1 MATKNEERD
10 VALRILS
17 AAQAPRYQEQ
27 RDLAATQLGK
37 YVYLSPM
44 RPFWIGFD
52 REAEAD
58 AGFVGYL
65 GEMRLVETRQAASTS
80 FLNRFEL
87 VPASPEAMK
96 AVANELTSTR
106 VNVALS
112 HGAERRMAVA
122 WRTGDGASVSEFDI
136 SEPGEPRLLNSWSSD
151 DLGSALVSITQR
163 GFSREV
169 PDRYV
174 GRYLGSAI
182 EAQRLLAEVAIIRR
196 GEHPGYAGLSDRIE
210 NADSFLRQYAQDEPE
225 LAADIAADWR
235 SSPDEHS
242 GRSGLSPERVAQLGG
257 QLLSLSN
264 RSPEIVESGATQE
277 SFSEL
282 KSRWLALGS
291 DAERVLREGLAQRFA
306 NVGVAEHPA
315 LITVMKTDLARD
327 NAGSEEARKA
337 AIEELQKLGEREAEG
352 EKKMA
357 AKKQKWVD
365 LAEHGIFLGDQ
376 RMADGKHRL
385 VVLDMQDRGD
395 PARLR
400 EIGFLPV
407 AGSPRYDKGIYYLH
421 GDDQRLRP
429 KALAAAFGIENCPLI
444 EVSPTDIDRV
454 FREKITEKFGANLN
468 ALALRSRPLGQ
479 NRAGQYVFE
488 SPAGRFIRL
497 SVVNAV
503 AEGSQQAA
511 KLGRPAF
518 LRASNDEE
526 LRACAEGFLWTIRQG
541 GKTAWPDLVRFAK
554 TVYGKHAPDN
564 EPTDEQLHRLQEA
577 VEAASYRRFTALAS
591 KPDEAAFRLGMDFYY
606 GLPTARMRTAESVF
620 LQQYSTPLPMSVVA
634 QRLLV
639 GNDDLT
645 GKTAFEPTAGNGGL
659 VNLLPE
665 SVQVYGVEL
674 DANRFAALRE
684 TGRIKAHLGDATE
697 VNFRRVFGVEQG
709 FDYTIA
715 NPPFGQMDA
724 PKTFDKIPS
733 VRKLDH
739 YIPLRALEARKDAG
753 RSVVIFGADSAQ
765 SDGTI
770 KGGAKAFLNYLHDH
784 YEVHGVTEVDGRL
797 YARHGAG
804 FNVRLLV
811 IGDKRPEPIQAEVPE
826 KLPIIT
832 SYDDLWRWAG
842 HVIECYDA
850 PKPEPVK
857 VVEEKVIGE
866 PTVSASELGVVE
878 PVFGAGGDSVVPVA
892 VEPGD
897 VLQPTALT
905 ENGTMPETG
914 EVREP
919 GRLPSMAVVR
929 DSDGNL
935 FIVTHGRF
943 DGLGGQP
950 FTPGERPEMSHEVQ
964 VRFDLSNER
973 RNTDFRAGP
982 VFYTGLVYEGDWENA
997 AKYQTPGIQQ
1007 EAVAADREVSAE
1019 TEDVL
1024 ANVPV
1029 GVRDRIGYALT
1040 GLRDIY
1046 ARLENVERARGKGHI
1061 LALEVRDMQPGV
1073 ERYRAVLAEFR
1084 EFAPQNGVDAEKV
1097 IVALGGEPDLS
1108 TFGEPAPEEKEASPV
1123 AASETGTETEYPG
1136 YTRLPNGNVAAN
1148 RAVLYTNLSVG
1159 RLEALLAR
1167 EGTARD
1173 IEALKDYKWML
1184 LFDTQAAVEK
1194 GFMDEVADT
1203 GAVGVLPKN
1212 KFWMTNIDAKISA
1225 LGGNPQDL
1233 TNNPVVLEAQKESVA
1248 SEEEKPSVS
1257 DADVATKVAVD
1268 VATPEPVEPQPWQ
1281 LTLEAW
1287 NSEVSA
1293 NKAGSGIGVP
1303 TRNSGSEA
1311 ATRFKRLEFLKYGVT
1326 DWAREKLV
1334 SAQRGEIKLTQEEL
1348 AEITDRLDTPVS
1360 HRDVI
1365 DKALS
1370 EGKPVPQ
1377 AVLADYPD
1385 LSAPIERHVN
1395 EFQAPYQA
1403 ASRVGEPSA
1412 MVPIN
1417 MAGATYAAL
1426 NDLESR
1432 FGGIDRYVAGKLRY
1446 EEEELSRYFSAE
1458 QVDAIGLAIKAVEE
1472 GRGIIN
1478 ADQTGMGKGRFV
1490 AAMLR
1495 YAKLNEKVPVFLT
1508 IKPELFTDIFR
1519 DISDIGSQHLFKKLF
1534 IFNDGENVKR
1544 FGTENEVLYRATTPQ
1559 ERKAA
1564 LTTGMVEPDTDMVLA
1579 TYSQFMRA
1587 YHKNP
1592 KAGLLTEI
1600 AANNGMLILDEAHVA
1615 SGASNLSST
1624 VGQAVANSDAVLYS
1638 SATPLKGVSNFAIYN
1653 KIFPSSVDLKTLP
1666 DTLKAGGEALQEA
1679 ISTNMARDGVL
1690 IRREHDFSKLTFHT
1704 RNPDPAQRE
1713 RNVALANALADI
1725 IGDMAYL
1732 AGDVSKSVS
1741 DLNKGY
1747 KKDWE
1752 EIPERDRMGARMQ
1765 ASSMNFG
1772 SRLYSLN
1779 RQFLLGIK
1787 IEDAVETALNDLAN
1801 GRKPVIAVENTGESL
1816 LRQVI
1821 SRRAGID
1828 HLEAELT
1835 ELDERAGALSEQ
1847 DQARRDVL
1855 ISSINDAMRNVVL
1868 DEPPQYRELLESML
1882 DRIGVIKIQGR
1893 YGDVQRIKPESEEY
1907 EEREESIRER
1917 IRAFPDLPLT
1927 PIDVI
1932 KKELERRGH
1941 PVAEVSGRT
1950 ASITP
1955 NAANPEMWDV
1965 NFHGKSDAVANVAGF
1980 QNGKYDAIVIT
1991 RSGSTG
1997 ISLHATDRFDDS
2009 DIRQRDFI
2017 VLQKA
2022 ANIAEFL
2029 QWMGRVNRKDQ
2040 VVPPVVTGLESGLPA
2055 ELRLTMM
2062 HNAKLRKL
2070 SANTTSNREN
2080 ANLEGEEF
2088 DLLNDVGD
2096 RVALEWLAENP
2107 DIAER
2112 LDIDLP
2118 NEDDL
2123 EDMARFS
2130 QECPYINKLMGRLM
2144 MVSVDKQ
2151 EEILKALT
2159 ERFADKLEE
2168 LEQRGENPFKVDVFD
2183 WKAKFVKEEELQ
2195 SGVIRSEGSTFDEPV
2210 KLVTVRYEQQ
2220 IFPIRS
2226 DKLLGMVKTGLE
2238 LFRADPS
2245 VDERGSLR
2253 GFRDQLLSQKDGWV
2267 RRQLPTKLRESDAPL
2282 AVLLE
2287 GKDVAGAKGA
2297 KERSDWLLANLESFR
2312 PGVRLTHEDPFKG
2325 ERKGV
2330 ITSVELPKDKED
2342 FFLLSKYRAKVA
2354 FPGEDKVREIT
2365 LATVRTQGKDLSS
2378 GAWVSVDPEKAVAM
2392 PHIKRHVDQVLAE
2405 FDDAPDGKLI
2415 RTQYV
2420 LQGNIY
2426 RACELAN
2433 KQKLGWPILF
2443 TDEEGNRQRAVL
2455 LKDRI
2460 TPDMVKALPIGLDA
2474 RDVCDYIDEYLDPKH
2489 PEFRQRSMYGSFHV
2503 YDAGVKDMKRGDGI
2517 MFEVLNGG
2525 DSFRLSIPG
2534 TKSRAGALMT
2544 DGSIFDIGQ
2553 KTPEGSLRLKLSGNK
2568 TYMHVDVDR
2577 DDLLVLMDRMQRN
2590 HHVGKFYV
2598 PEPDH
2603 EVIKTLKERFRLE
2616 HGRNLEITTDDSPS
2630 P

>member
-1 MATKNEERD
+1 
-10 VALRILS
+10 
-17 AAQAPRYQEQ
+17 
-27 RDLAATQLGK
+27 
-37 YVYLSPM
+37 
-44 RPFWIGFD
+44 
-52 REAEAD
+52 
-58 AGFVGYL
+58 
-65 GEMRLVETRQAASTS
+65 
-80 FLNRFEL
+80 
-87 VPASPEAMK
+87 
-96 AVANELTSTR
+96 
-106 VNVALS
+106 
-112 HGAERRMAVA
+112 MAVA
-122 WRTGDGASVSEFDI
+122 WRTGGTVTVAEFDVSELGSLAPLGSRSADSIDLASV
-136 SEPGEPRLLNSWSSD
+136 
-151 DLGSALVSITQR
+151 
-163 GFSREV
+163 
-169 PDRYV
+169 
-174 GRYLGSAI
+174 
-182 EAQRLLAEVAIIRR
+182 
-196 GEHPGYAGLSDRIE
+196 
-210 NADSFLRQYAQDEPE
+210 
-225 LAADIAADWR
+225 
-235 SSPDEHS
+235 
-242 GRSGLSPERVAQLGG
+242 RSGLSPERVGQLGSQLVSFLENLKLQEG
-257 QLLSLSN
+257 QSMS
-264 RSPEIVESGATQE
+264 
-277 SFSEL
+277 
-282 KSRWLALGS
+282 
-291 DAERVLREGLAQRFA
+291 
-306 NVGVAEHPA
+306 
-315 LITVMKTDLARD
+315 
-327 NAGSEEARKA
+327 
-337 AIEELQKLGEREAEG
+337 
-352 EKKMA
+352 
-357 AKKQKWVD
+357 KKQKWID
-365 LAEHGIFLGDQ
+365 LAEHGIYLGDQ

-407 AGSPRYDKGIYYLH
+407 VGSPRYDKGIYYLH

-429 KALAAAFGIENCPLI
+429 KALAAAFGIESCPLV
-444 EVSPTDIDRV
+444 EVEPAEIDRV

-468 ALALRSRPLGQ
+468 ALTMRSRPLGQ
-479 NRAGQYVFE
+479 NRAGQYVYE

-497 SVVNAV
+497 SSDNAV

-518 LRASNDEE
+518 LRASDDEE
-526 LRACAEGFLWTIRQG
+526 LRTCAEGFLWTIRQG

-554 TVYGKHAPDN
+554 TVYGKHARDG
-564 EPTDEQLHRLQEA
+564 ELSDDQLHHLQEA

-591 KPDEAAFRLGMDFYY
+591 KPDEAAFRLATDFYY

-620 LQQYSTPLPMSVVA
+620 LQQYSTPLPMSVIA

-645 GKTAFEPTAGNGGL
+645 GKSALEPTAGNGGL

-665 SVQVYGVEL
+665 AVRIFGVEL

-684 TGRIKAHLGDATE
+684 TGRIQPHLGDATE
-697 VNFRRVFGVEQG
+697 VGFRRMFGMEQG

-724 PKTFDKIPS
+724 PKAFDKIPN

-739 YIPLRALEARKDAG
+739 YIPLRALESRKDAG

-770 KGGAKAFLNYLHDH
+770 KGGAKAFLNYIHDH
-784 YEVHGVTEVDGRL
+784 YEVHGLTEVDGRL

-811 IGDKRPEPIQAEVPE
+811 IGDKRPEPVQAEVPE

-832 SYDDLWRWAG
+832 SYDDLWQWAG
-842 HVIECYDA
+842 HVIERYDA

-857 VVEEKVIGE
+857 KQIAE
-866 PTVSASELGVVE
+866 PSVSASALGGVE
-878 PVFGAGGDSVVPVA
+878 PVFGAAAGRIAEQDEGSAADA
-892 VEPGD
+892 IAEDD
-897 VLQPTALT
+897 VLF
-905 ENGTMPETG
+905 G
-914 EVREP
+914 
-919 GRLPSMAVVR
+919 LP
-929 DSDGNL
+929 
-935 FIVTHGRF
+935 H
-943 DGLGGQP
+943 P
-950 FTPGERPEMSHEVQ
+950 
-964 VRFDLSNER
+964 
-973 RNTDFRAGP
+973 
-982 VFYTGLVYEGDWENA
+982 
-997 AKYQTPGIQQ
+997 
-1007 EAVAADREVSAE
+1007 
-1019 TEDVL
+1019 
-1024 ANVPV
+1024 
-1029 GVRDRIGYALT
+1029 VRDRLGFALT
-1040 GLRDIY
+1040 GLRGIY

-1061 LALEVRDMQPGV
+1061 LALEVRDVQEEIVQRQAM
-1073 ERYRAVLAEFR
+1073 LAEFR
-1084 EFAPQNGVDAEKV
+1084 ELAPKNGVDAERV
-1097 IVALGGEPDLS
+1097 IAALGGEPDLS
-1108 TFGEPAPEEKEASPV
+1108 VFGEPAPAGGEASGQDAGLPEQDGSAKADGEQGEPRV
-1123 AASETGTETEYPG
+1123 PGTT
-1136 YTRLPNGNVAAN
+1136 
-1148 RAVLYTNLSVG
+1148 
-1159 RLEALLAR
+1159 
-1167 EGTARD
+1167 
-1173 IEALKDYKWML
+1173 I
-1184 LFDTQAAVEK
+1184 QAGAVES
-1194 GFMDEVADT
+1194 GATQPVT
-1203 GAVGVLPKN
+1203 GAR
-1212 KFWMTNIDAKISA
+1212 
-1225 LGGNPQDL
+1225 Q
-1233 TNNPVVLEAQKESVA
+1233 
-1248 SEEEKPSVS
+1248 SE
-1257 DADVATKVAVD
+1257 
-1268 VATPEPVEPQPWQ
+1268 PWQ
-1281 LTLEAW
+1281 MTLQAW

-1293 NKAGSGIGVP
+1293 IRAGSGIGLP

-1311 ATRFKRLEFLKYGVT
+1311 AARFKRLEFLKYGVT
-1326 DWAREKLV
+1326 DWVSEKLAA
-1334 SAQRGEIKLTQEEL
+1334 AQRGEVKLMQEEL
-1348 AEITDRLDTPVS
+1348 AEITDRLETPVT

-1365 DKALS
+1365 DKALA

-1377 AVLADYPD
+1377 AVLSDYPD
-1385 LSAPIERHVN
+1385 LSAPAERHVN

-1403 ASRVGEPSA
+1403 ASRIGEPTA

-1432 FGGIDRYVAGKLRY
+1432 FGGIDKYVAGKLRY
-1446 EEEELSRYFSAE
+1446 DEEELSRYFSPE

-1495 YAKLNEKVPVFLT
+1495 YAKLNEKMPVFLT

-1534 IFNDGENVKR
+1534 IFNDGESVKR
-1544 FGTENEVLYRATTPQ
+1544 FGTENEILCRATTPQ

-1564 LTTGMVEPDTDMVLA
+1564 LTSGAVESDTDMVLA

-1592 KAGLLTEI
+1592 KAALLTEI

-1615 SGASNLSST
+1615 SGASNLSAT
-1624 VGQAVANSDAVLYS
+1624 VGQAVANSDAVLYA

-1653 KIFPSSVDLKTLP
+1653 KIFPDSVDLRTLP

-1704 RNPDPAQRE
+1704 RNPDVARRQ
-1713 RNVALANALADI
+1713 RNVELADSLSYI
-1725 IGDMAYL
+1725 IGEMSYL
-1732 AGDVSKSVS
+1732 AGDVSKAVS
-1741 DLNKGY
+1741 DMNKGY

-1752 EIPERDRMGARMQ
+1752 EIPEKDRQGARMQ

-1787 IEDAVETALNDLAN
+1787 IEDAVETALNDLSN

-1821 SRRAGID
+1821 SRRAGIE

-1835 ELDERAGALSEQ
+1835 ELDERAGALSEEEK
-1847 DQARRDVL
+1847 ARRDVL
-1855 ISSINDAMRNVVL
+1855 VSSINDAMRNVVL

-1882 DRIGVIKIQGR
+1882 DRIDVIKIQGR

-1907 EEREESIRER
+1907 QEAEDRVREK

-1927 PIDVI
+1927 PIDVV
-1932 KKELERRGH
+1932 KKELQQRGH

-1955 NAANPEMWDV
+1955 NAANLAMWDV
-1965 NFHGKSDAVANVAGF
+1965 NFHAKADAVANVAGF

-1997 ISLHATDRFDDS
+1997 ISLHATDRFEDS

-2040 VVPPVVTGLESGLPA
+2040 VVPPVITGLESGLPA

-2107 DIAER
+2107 DVAEL
-2112 LDIDLP
+2112 LDINLP
-2118 NEDDL
+2118 SEDDL
-2123 EDMARFS
+2123 EDAARFS
-2130 QECPYINKLMGRLM
+2130 QECLYINKLMGRLM
-2144 MVSVDKQ
+2144 MVSVEKQ
-2151 EEILKALT
+2151 EEILKTLT
-2159 ERFADKLEE
+2159 ERFADKIEE
-2168 LEQRGENPFKVDVFD
+2168 LEQRGENPFKVDVFE
-2183 WKAKFVKEEELQ
+2183 WKAIIVKEEELQ
-2195 SGVIRSEGSTFDEPV
+2195 SGVIRSAGSTFDEPV
-2210 KLVTVRYEQQ
+2210 KLVTVRYEQD

-2226 DKLLGMVKTGLE
+2226 EKLLGMVKAGLE
-2238 LFRADPS
+2238 LYRVEPA

-2253 GFRDQLLSQKDGWV
+2253 SFREQLEGMRDGWV
-2267 RRQLPTKLRESDAPL
+2267 RRQLPTKLRESEEPL
-2282 AVLLE
+2282 SVLLD

-2297 KERSDWLLANLESFR
+2297 KERADWLLTNLDAFR

-2342 FFLLSKYRAKVA
+2342 SFLLSKYRARVA
-2354 FPGEDKVREIT
+2354 FPGEDRVREIT
-2365 LATVRTQGKDLSS
+2365 LATVRTQGKDLFS
-2378 GAWVSVDPEKAVAM
+2378 GSWISLDPDKMATM
-2392 PHIKRHVDQVLAE
+2392 PHIKRQVEQVMAE
-2405 FDDAPDGKLI
+2405 FDAAPDGKVI

-2420 LQGNIY
+2420 LQGNIF
-2426 RACELAN
+2426 RACELAS
-2433 KQKLGWPILF
+2433 KQKLGSPILF

-2474 RDVCDYIDEYLDPKH
+2474 RDICDYIDEHLDPKH
-2489 PEFRQRSMYGSFHV
+2489 PEFLQRSMYGSFRI
-2503 YDAGVKDMKRGDGI
+2503 YDAGVKDMKKGEGI

-2525 DSFRLSIPG
+2525 DAFRLSIPG
-2534 TKSRAGALMT
+2534 TKSRAGALMS
-2544 DGSIFDIGQ
+2544 DGTIFDIGQ
-2553 KTPEGSLRLKLSGNK
+2553 KTPEGSLRLKLSGTK
-2568 TYMHVDVDR
+2568 SYMQVDVDR
-2577 DDLLVLMDRMQRN
+2577 DDLRSLMELMQRN

-2598 PEPDH
+2598 PEPDYD
-2603 EVIKTLKERFRLE
+2603 VIKALKERFRLE
-2616 HGRNLEITTDDSPS
+2616 HGRNLEVATDDGLAP
-2630 P
+2630 

>member
-1 MATKNEERD
+1 M
-10 VALRILS
+10 
-17 AAQAPRYQEQ
+17 
-27 RDLAATQLGK
+27 
-37 YVYLSPM
+37 
-44 RPFWIGFD
+44 
-52 REAEAD
+52 
-58 AGFVGYL
+58 
-65 GEMRLVETRQAASTS
+65 
-80 FLNRFEL
+80 
-87 VPASPEAMK
+87 
-96 AVANELTSTR
+96 
-106 VNVALS
+106 
-112 HGAERRMAVA
+112 
-122 WRTGDGASVSEFDI
+122 
-136 SEPGEPRLLNSWSSD
+136 
-151 DLGSALVSITQR
+151 
-163 GFSREV
+163 
-169 PDRYV
+169 
-174 GRYLGSAI
+174 
-182 EAQRLLAEVAIIRR
+182 
-196 GEHPGYAGLSDRIE
+196 
-210 NADSFLRQYAQDEPE
+210 
-225 LAADIAADWR
+225 
-235 SSPDEHS
+235 
-242 GRSGLSPERVAQLGG
+242 
-257 QLLSLSN
+257 
-264 RSPEIVESGATQE
+264 
-277 SFSEL
+277 
-282 KSRWLALGS
+282 
-291 DAERVLREGLAQRFA
+291 
-306 NVGVAEHPA
+306 
-315 LITVMKTDLARD
+315 
-327 NAGSEEARKA
+327 
-337 AIEELQKLGEREAEG
+337 
-352 EKKMA
+352 
-357 AKKQKWVD
+357 
-365 LAEHGIFLGDQ
+365 
-376 RMADGKHRL
+376 
-385 VVLDMQDRGD
+385 VLDMQDRGD

-407 AGSPRYDKGIYYLH
+407 VGSPRYDKGIYYLH

-429 KALAAAFGIENCPLI
+429 KALAAAFGIESCPLV
-444 EVSPTDIDRV
+444 EVEPAEIDRV

-468 ALALRSRPLGQ
+468 ALTMRSRPLGQ
-479 NRAGQYVFE
+479 NRAGQYVYE

-497 SVVNAV
+497 SSDNAV

-518 LRASNDEE
+518 LRASDDEE

-554 TVYGKHAPDN
+554 TVYGKHARDG
-564 EPTDEQLHRLQEA
+564 EPSDDQLHHLQEA

-591 KPDEAAFRLGMDFYY
+591 KPDEAAFRLATDFYY

-620 LQQYSTPLPMSVVA
+620 LQQYSTPLPMSVIA

-645 GKTAFEPTAGNGGL
+645 GKSALEPTAGNGGL

-665 SVQVYGVEL
+665 AVRVFGVEL

-684 TGRIKAHLGDATE
+684 TGRIQPHLGDATE
-697 VNFRRVFGVEQG
+697 VGFRRVFGMEQG

-724 PKTFDKIPS
+724 PKAFDKIPN

-770 KGGAKAFLNYLHDH
+770 KGGAKAFLNYIHDH
-784 YEVHGVTEVDGRL
+784 YEVHGMTEVDGRL

-832 SYDDLWRWAG
+832 SYDDLWQWAG
-842 HVIECYDA
+842 HVIERYDA

-857 VVEEKVIGE
+857 KQIAE
-866 PTVSASELGVVE
+866 PSVSASALGGVE
-878 PVFGAGGDSVVPVA
+878 PVFGAGAAA
-892 VEPGD
+892 VRTAEQDEGPAADAIAEDD
-897 VLQPTALT
+897 VLS
-905 ENGTMPETG
+905 G
-914 EVREP
+914 
-919 GRLPSMAVVR
+919 LP
-929 DSDGNL
+929 
-935 FIVTHGRF
+935 H
-943 DGLGGQP
+943 P
-950 FTPGERPEMSHEVQ
+950 
-964 VRFDLSNER
+964 
-973 RNTDFRAGP
+973 
-982 VFYTGLVYEGDWENA
+982 
-997 AKYQTPGIQQ
+997 
-1007 EAVAADREVSAE
+1007 
-1019 TEDVL
+1019 
-1024 ANVPV
+1024 
-1029 GVRDRIGYALT
+1029 VRDRLGFALT

-1061 LALEVRDMQPGV
+1061 LALEVRDVQEGIAQ
-1073 ERYRAVLAEFR
+1073 RRAVLAEFR
-1084 EFAPQNGVDAEKV
+1084 ELAPQNGVDAERV
-1097 IVALGGEPDLS
+1097 IAALGGEPDLS
-1108 TFGEPAPEEKEASPV
+1108 VFGEPAAVEASEQDAALPEQGGPV
-1123 AASETGTETEYPG
+1123 KSGSEQSEP
-1136 YTRLPNGNVAAN
+1136 
-1148 RAVLYTNLSVG
+1148 RAP
-1159 RLEALLAR
+1159 
-1167 EGTARD
+1167 GTANQTGVV
-1173 IEALKDYKWML
+1173 ESG
-1184 LFDTQAAVEK
+1184 AAQP
-1194 GFMDEVADT
+1194 AS
-1203 GAVGVLPKN
+1203 GAG
-1212 KFWMTNIDAKISA
+1212 
-1225 LGGNPQDL
+1225 Q
-1233 TNNPVVLEAQKESVA
+1233 
-1248 SEEEKPSVS
+1248 SE
-1257 DADVATKVAVD
+1257 
-1268 VATPEPVEPQPWQ
+1268 PWQ
-1281 LTLEAW
+1281 MTLQAW

-1293 NKAGSGIGVP
+1293 SRAGSGIGVP

-1311 ATRFKRLEFLKYGVT
+1311 AARFKRLEFLKYGVT
-1326 DWAREKLV
+1326 DWASEKLAA
-1334 SAQRGEIKLTQEEL
+1334 AQRGEVKLTQEEL
-1348 AEITDRLDTPVS
+1348 AEITDRLETPVT

-1365 DKALS
+1365 DKALA

-1377 AVLADYPD
+1377 AVLSDYPD
-1385 LSAPIERHVN
+1385 LSAPAERHVN

-1403 ASRVGEPSA
+1403 ASRIGEPTA

-1432 FGGIDRYVAGKLRY
+1432 FGGIDKYVAGKLRY
-1446 EEEELSRYFSAE
+1446 DEEELSRYFSPE

-1495 YAKLNEKVPVFLT
+1495 YAKLNEKMPVFLT

-1534 IFNDGENVKR
+1534 IFNDGESVKR

-1564 LTTGMVEPDTDMVLA
+1564 LASGTVEPDTDMVLA

-1592 KAGLLTEI
+1592 KAALLTEI

-1615 SGASNLSST
+1615 SGASNLSAT
-1624 VGQAVANSDAVLYS
+1624 VGQAVANSDAVLYA

-1653 KIFPSSVDLKTLP
+1653 KIFPDSVDLRTLP

-1704 RNPDPAQRE
+1704 RNPDAARRQ
-1713 RNVALANALADI
+1713 RNVELADALSDI
-1725 IGDMAYL
+1725 IGEMSYL
-1732 AGDVSKSVS
+1732 AGDVSKAVS
-1741 DLNKGY
+1741 DMNKGY

-1752 EIPERDRMGARMQ
+1752 EIPEKDRQGARMQ

-1787 IEDAVETALNDLAN
+1787 IEDAVETALNDLSN

-1821 SRRAGID
+1821 SRRAGIE

-1835 ELDERAGALSEQ
+1835 ELDERAGALSEEEK
-1847 DQARRDVL
+1847 ARRDVL
-1855 ISSINDAMRNVVL
+1855 VSSINDAMRNVVL

-1907 EEREESIRER
+1907 QEAEDRVREK

-1927 PIDVI
+1927 PIDVV
-1932 KKELERRGH
+1932 KKELQQRGH

-1955 NAANPEMWDV
+1955 NAANPAMWDV
-1965 NFHGKSDAVANVAGF
+1965 NFHAKADAVANVAGF

-1997 ISLHATDRFDDS
+1997 ISLHATDRFEDS

-2040 VVPPVVTGLESGLPA
+2040 VVPPVITGLESGLPA

-2107 DIAER
+2107 DVAEL
-2112 LDIDLP
+2112 LDINLP
-2118 NEDDL
+2118 SEDDL
-2123 EDMARFS
+2123 DDAARFS

-2144 MVSVDKQ
+2144 MVSVEKQ
-2151 EEILKALT
+2151 EEILKTLT
-2159 ERFADKLEE
+2159 ERFADKIEE
-2168 LEQRGENPFKVDVFD
+2168 LEQRGENPFKVDVFE
-2183 WKAKFVKEEELQ
+2183 WKAKIVKEEELQ
-2195 SGVIRSEGSTFDEPV
+2195 SGVIRSAGSTFDEPV
-2210 KLVTVRYEQQ
+2210 KLVTVRYEQD

-2226 DKLLGMVKTGLE
+2226 EKLLGMVKTGLE
-2238 LFRADPS
+2238 LYRAEPA

-2253 GFRDQLLSQKDGWV
+2253 SFREQLEGMRDGWV
-2267 RRQLPTKLRESDAPL
+2267 RRQLPTKLRESEEPL
-2282 AVLLE
+2282 SVLLD

-2297 KERSDWLLANLESFR
+2297 KERADWLLTNLDAFR

-2354 FPGEDKVREIT
+2354 FPGEDRVREIT
-2365 LATVRTQGKDLSS
+2365 LATVRTQGKDLFS
-2378 GAWVSVDPEKAVAM
+2378 GSWISLDPDKVATM
-2392 PHIKRHVDQVLAE
+2392 PHIKRQAEQVMAE
-2405 FDDAPDGKLI
+2405 FDAAPDGKVI

-2420 LQGNIY
+2420 LQGNIF
-2426 RACELAN
+2426 RACELAS
-2433 KQKLGWPILF
+2433 KQKLGSPILF

-2474 RDVCDYIDEYLDPKH
+2474 RDICDYIDEYLDPKH
-2489 PEFRQRSMYGSFHV
+2489 PEFRQRSMYGSFRI
-2503 YDAGVKDMKRGDGI
+2503 YDAGVKDMKKGEGI

-2525 DSFRLSIPG
+2525 DAFRLSIPG

-2544 DGSIFDIGQ
+2544 DGTIFDIGQ
-2553 KTPEGSLRLKLSGNK
+2553 KTPEGSLRLKLSGTK
-2568 TYMHVDVDR
+2568 SYMQVDVDR
-2577 DDLLVLMDRMQRN
+2577 DDLRSLMELMQRN

-2603 EVIKTLKERFRLE
+2603 DVIKALKERFRLE
-2616 HGRNLEITTDDSPS
+2616 HGRNLEVATDDGPA

>member
-1 MATKNEERD
+1 M
-10 VALRILS
+10 S
-17 AAQAPRYQEQ
+17 
-27 RDLAATQLGK
+27 
-37 YVYLSPM
+37 
-44 RPFWIGFD
+44 
-52 REAEAD
+52 
-58 AGFVGYL
+58 
-65 GEMRLVETRQAASTS
+65 
-80 FLNRFEL
+80 
-87 VPASPEAMK
+87 
-96 AVANELTSTR
+96 
-106 VNVALS
+106 
-112 HGAERRMAVA
+112 
-122 WRTGDGASVSEFDI
+122 
-136 SEPGEPRLLNSWSSD
+136 
-151 DLGSALVSITQR
+151 
-163 GFSREV
+163 
-169 PDRYV
+169 
-174 GRYLGSAI
+174 
-182 EAQRLLAEVAIIRR
+182 
-196 GEHPGYAGLSDRIE
+196 
-210 NADSFLRQYAQDEPE
+210 
-225 LAADIAADWR
+225 
-235 SSPDEHS
+235 
-242 GRSGLSPERVAQLGG
+242 
-257 QLLSLSN
+257 
-264 RSPEIVESGATQE
+264 
-277 SFSEL
+277 
-282 KSRWLALGS
+282 
-291 DAERVLREGLAQRFA
+291 
-306 NVGVAEHPA
+306 
-315 LITVMKTDLARD
+315 
-327 NAGSEEARKA
+327 
-337 AIEELQKLGEREAEG
+337 
-352 EKKMA
+352 
-357 AKKQKWVD
+357 KKQKWID
-365 LAEHGIFLGDQ
+365 LAEHGIHLGDQ

-407 AGSPRYDKGIYYLH
+407 VGSPRYDKGIYYLH

-429 KALAAAFGIENCPLI
+429 KALAAAFGIESCPLV
-444 EVSPTDIDRV
+444 EVEPAEIDRV

-468 ALALRSRPLGQ
+468 ALTMRSRPLGQ
-479 NRAGQYVFE
+479 NRAGQYVYE

-497 SVVNAV
+497 SSDNAV

-518 LRASNDEE
+518 LRASNNEE

-554 TVYGKHAPDN
+554 TVYGKSARDG
-564 EPTDEQLHRLQEA
+564 EPSDDQLHRLQEA

-591 KPDEAAFRLGMDFYY
+591 TPDEAAFKLATDFYY

-620 LQQYSTPLPMSVVA
+620 LQQYSTPLPMSVIA

-645 GKTAFEPTAGNGGL
+645 GKSGLEPAAGNGGL
-659 VNLLPE
+659 VNLLPDT
-665 SVQVYGVEL
+665 VRVFCVEL

-684 TGRIKAHLGDATE
+684 TGRVQAHLGDATE
-697 VNFRRVFGVEQG
+697 VGFRRVFGMEQG
-709 FDYTIA
+709 FDYTIS

-724 PKTFDKIPS
+724 PKAFDKIS
-733 VRKLDH
+733 NVRKLDH

-765 SDGTI
+765 SDGAI
-770 KGGAKAFLNYLHDH
+770 KGGAKTFLNYIHDH
-784 YEVHGVTEVDGRL
+784 YEVHGLTEVDGRL

-811 IGDKRPEPIQAEVPE
+811 IGDKRPEPIQVEVPE

-832 SYDDLWRWAG
+832 SYEDLWQWAG
-842 HVIECYDA
+842 HVIERYDA
-850 PKPEPVK
+850 PKPEPS
-857 VVEEKVIGE
+857 
-866 PTVSASELGVVE
+866 VSASALGGVE
-878 PVFGAGGDSVVPVA
+878 PVFGAGAAAVRTAGRGEGLGVLEPAEMPVEGVV
-892 VEPGD
+892 
-897 VLQPTALT
+897 Q
-905 ENGTMPETG
+905 NTG
-914 EVREP
+914 ES
-919 GRLPSMAVVR
+919 G
-929 DSDGNL
+929 
-935 FIVTHGRF
+935 F
-943 DGLGGQP
+943 
-950 FTPGERPEMSHEVQ
+950 
-964 VRFDLSNER
+964 
-973 RNTDFRAGP
+973 
-982 VFYTGLVYEGDWENA
+982 
-997 AKYQTPGIQQ
+997 
-1007 EAVAADREVSAE
+1007 
-1019 TEDVL
+1019 
-1024 ANVPV
+1024 
-1029 GVRDRIGYALT
+1029 
-1040 GLRDIY
+1040 
-1046 ARLENVERARGKGHI
+1046 
-1061 LALEVRDMQPGV
+1061 
-1073 ERYRAVLAEFR
+1073 
-1084 EFAPQNGVDAEKV
+1084 
-1097 IVALGGEPDLS
+1097 
-1108 TFGEPAPEEKEASPV
+1108 
-1123 AASETGTETEYPG
+1123 
-1136 YTRLPNGNVAAN
+1136 TRLPNGNWVGN
-1148 RAVLYTNLSVG
+1148 RAVFYGDMSVNRLDAMLSRVEP
-1159 RLEALLAR
+1159 R
-1167 EGTARD
+1167 TDD
-1173 IEALKDYKWML
+1173 IEPLKDYKWML
-1184 LFDTQAAVEK
+1184 LFDQQAADEK
-1194 GFMDEVADT
+1194 GFMSRYTADG
-1203 GAVGVLPKN
+1203 GAVMVPSN
-1212 KFWMTNIDAKISA
+1212 KFWLTNIDERIRV
-1225 LGGNPQDL
+1225 LGGDPQDL
-1233 TNNPVVLEAQKESVA
+1233 TNNPLVLNQHMEAVA
-1248 SEEEKPSVS
+1248 QQNNGDRYE
-1257 DADVATKVAVD
+1257 
-1268 VATPEPVEPQPWQ
+1268 PWQ
-1281 LTLEAW
+1281 MTLQAW

-1293 NKAGSGIGVP
+1293 SRAGSGIGLP
-1303 TRNSGSEA
+1303 TRNSGSESVA
-1311 ATRFKRLEFLKYGVT
+1311 RFKRFEFLKYGVT
-1326 DWAREKLV
+1326 DWASEKLAA
-1334 SAQRGEIKLTQEEL
+1334 AQRGEIKLTQEAL
-1348 AEITDRLDTPVS
+1348 AEITDRLETPVT

-1365 DKALS
+1365 DKALA

-1377 AVLADYPD
+1377 AVLLDYPD
-1385 LSAPIERHVN
+1385 LSAPAERHVN

-1403 ASRVGEPSA
+1403 ASRIGEPTA

-1432 FGGIDRYVAGKLRY
+1432 FGGIDKYVAGKLRY
-1446 EEEELSRYFSAE
+1446 DEEELPQYFSPE

-1478 ADQTGMGKGRFV
+1478 ADQTGLGKGRFV

-1495 YAKLNEKVPVFLT
+1495 YAKLNEKMPVFLT

-1534 IFNDGENVKR
+1534 IFNDGESVKR

-1564 LTTGMVEPDTDMVLA
+1564 LTGGAVEPGTDMVLA

-1592 KAGLLTEI
+1592 KAALLTEI

-1615 SGASNLSST
+1615 SGASNLSAT
-1624 VGQAVANSDAVLYS
+1624 VGQAVANSDSVLYA

-1653 KIFPSSVDLKTLP
+1653 KIFPESVDLRTLP

-1704 RNPDPAQRE
+1704 RNPDAECRQ
-1713 RNVALANALADI
+1713 RNVELADALADI
-1725 IGDMAYL
+1725 IGEMSYL
-1732 AGDVSKSVS
+1732 AGDVSKAVS
-1741 DLNKGY
+1741 DMNKGY

-1752 EIPERDRMGARMQ
+1752 AIPEKDRQGARMQ

-1787 IEDAVETALNDLAN
+1787 IEDAVATALSDLSN

-1821 SRRAGID
+1821 SRRAGIE

-1835 ELDERAGALSEQ
+1835 ELDERAGSLSEGEKV
-1847 DQARRDVL
+1847 RRDVL
-1855 ISSINDAMRNVVL
+1855 VSSINDAMRNVVL

-1907 EEREESIRER
+1907 QEAEDRVREKIRV
-1917 IRAFPDLPLT
+1917 FPDLPLT
-1927 PIDVI
+1927 PIDVV
-1932 KKELERRGH
+1932 KKELQQRGH

-1955 NAANPEMWDV
+1955 NAANSEMWDV
-1965 NFHGKSDAVANVAGF
+1965 NFHAKADAVANVAGF

-1997 ISLHATDRFDDS
+1997 ISLHATDRFEDS

-2040 VVPPVVTGLESGLPA
+2040 VVPPVITGLESGLPA

-2107 DIAER
+2107 DVAEL
-2112 LDIDLP
+2112 LDINLP
-2118 NEDDL
+2118 SEDDL
-2123 EDMARFS
+2123 EDAARFS
-2130 QECPYINKLMGRLM
+2130 QECPYINKVMGRLM
-2144 MVSVDKQ
+2144 MVSVAKQ
-2151 EEILKALT
+2151 EEILKTLT
-2159 ERFADKLEE
+2159 ERFADKIEE
-2168 LEQRGENPFKVDVFD
+2168 LEQRGENPFKVDVFE
-2183 WKAKFVKEEELQ
+2183 WKARIVKEEELQ
-2195 SGVIRSEGSTFDEPV
+2195 SGVIRSAESTFDEPV
-2210 KLVTVRYEQQ
+2210 KLVTVRYEQD

-2226 DKLLGMVKTGLE
+2226 EKLLGMVKAGLE
-2238 LFRADPS
+2238 LYRAEPA

-2253 GFRDQLLSQKDGWV
+2253 AFREQLEGMRDGWV
-2267 RRQLPTKLRESDAPL
+2267 RRQLPTKLRESEEPL
-2282 AVLLE
+2282 SVLLD

-2297 KERSDWLLANLESFR
+2297 KERADWLLTNLDAFR

-2330 ITSVELPKDKED
+2330 ITVVELPKDRGD

-2365 LATVRTQGKDLSS
+2365 LATVRTQGNELSS
-2378 GAWVSVDPEKAVAM
+2378 GAWVSLDPEKMSAM
-2392 PHIKRHVDQVLAE
+2392 PHVKRQAEQVMAE
-2405 FDDAPDGKLI
+2405 FDAAPDGKVI

-2420 LQGNIY
+2420 LQGNIF
-2426 RACELAN
+2426 RACELAS
-2433 KQKLGWPILF
+2433 KQKLGSPILF

-2460 TPDMVKALPIGLDA
+2460 SPEMVKALPIGLDA
-2474 RDVCDYIDEYLDPKH
+2474 RDICDYIDEYLDPKH
-2489 PEFRQRSMYGSFHV
+2489 PEFRQRSMYGAFRI
-2503 YDAGVKDMKRGDGI
+2503 YDAGVKDMKRGEGI

-2525 DSFRLSIPG
+2525 DAFRLSIPG

-2544 DGSIFDIGQ
+2544 DGTIFDIGQ
-2553 KTPEGSLRLKLSGNK
+2553 KTPEGSLRFKLSGTKSCMN
-2568 TYMHVDVDR
+2568 VNVDR
-2577 DDLLVLMDRMQRN
+2577 GDLRPLMELLQRN

-2603 EVIKTLKERFRLE
+2603 EVIKRLKCLYMQERANTSE
-2616 HGRNLEITTDDSPS
+2616 VTADGPS

>member
-1 MATKNEERD
+1 MAKTEEERG

-27 RDLAATQLGK
+27 RDLAAAQLGRR
-37 YVYLSPM
+37 YIYLSPM
-44 RPFWIGFD
+44 RPFWVGFD

-65 GEMRLVETRQAASTS
+65 GELRLVETRRAASVA

-87 VPASPEAMK
+87 LPASPEAMR
-96 AVANELTSTR
+96 AVASELVASR
-106 VNVALS
+106 VSVALG

-122 WRTGDGASVSEFDI
+122 WRTGGAVTVAEFDV
-136 SEPGEPRLLNSWSSD
+136 SKPGSPAPIGSRSADSL
-151 DLGSALVSITQR
+151 DLALVAMAQ
-163 GFSREV
+163 GGYSREV

-182 EAQRLLAEVAIIRR
+182 EAQRVLAELAEIRR
-196 GEHPGYAGLSDRIE
+196 GDHPGYAGLSDAVA
-210 NADSFLRQYAQDEPE
+210 NADSFLWSYAQSEPDMAAE
-225 LAADIAADWR
+225 VARDWLA
-235 SSPDEHS
+235 SPGEH
-242 GRSGLSPERVAQLGG
+242 GARSGLSPERVGQLGS
-257 QLLSLSN
+257 QLVSLLEN
-264 RSPEIVESGATQE
+264 RKLQQAEPAAAPVERKPE
-277 SFSEL
+277 
-282 KSRWLALGS
+282 
-291 DAERVLREGLAQRFA
+291 EGRS
-306 NVGVAEHPA
+306 
-315 LITVMKTDLARD
+315 M
-327 NAGSEEARKA
+327 S
-337 AIEELQKLGEREAEG
+337 
-352 EKKMA
+352 
-357 AKKQKWVD
+357 KKQKWID
-365 LAEHGIFLGDQ
+365 LAEHGIYLGDQ

-407 AGSPRYDKGIYYLH
+407 VGSPRYDKGIYYLH

-429 KALAAAFGIENCPLI
+429 KALAAAFGIESCPLV
-444 EVSPTDIDRV
+444 EVEPAEIDRV

-468 ALALRSRPLGQ
+468 ALTMRSRPLGQ
-479 NRAGQYVFE
+479 NRAGQYVYE

-497 SVVNAV
+497 SSDNAV

-518 LRASNDEE
+518 LRASDDEE

-554 TVYGKHAPDN
+554 TVYGKHDRDE
-564 EPTDEQLHRLQEA
+564 EPSDDQLHRLQEA
-577 VEAASYRRFTALAS
+577 VEAASYRRFMALAS
-591 KPDEAAFRLGMDFYY
+591 KPDEAAFRLATDFYY

-645 GKTAFEPTAGNGGL
+645 GKSVLEPTAGNGGL

-665 SVQVYGVEL
+665 AVRVFGVEL

-684 TGRIKAHLGDATE
+684 MGRIQPHLGDATE
-697 VNFRRVFGVEQG
+697 VEFRRVFGVEQG

-715 NPPFGQMDA
+715 NPPFGQMDT
-724 PKTFDKIPS
+724 PKAFDKIPN

-770 KGGAKAFLNYLHDH
+770 KGGAKAFLNYIHDH
-784 YEVHGVTEVDGRL
+784 YEVHGMTEVDGRL

-832 SYDDLWRWAG
+832 SYDDLWQWAG
-842 HVIECYDA
+842 HVIERYDA

-857 VVEEKVIGE
+857 KQIAE
-866 PTVSASELGVVE
+866 PSVSASALGGME
-878 PVFGAGGDSVVPVA
+878 PVFGAGAAAVRPAEQDEGPAA
-892 VEPGD
+892 VEASEQD
-897 VLQPTALT
+897 AAL
-905 ENGTMPETG
+905 PE
-914 EVREP
+914 
-919 GRLPSMAVVR
+919 
-929 DSDGNL
+929 
-935 FIVTHGRF
+935 
-943 DGLGGQP
+943 Q
-950 FTPGERPEMSHEVQ
+950 
-964 VRFDLSNER
+964 
-973 RNTDFRAGP
+973 AGP
-982 VFYTGLVYEGDWENA
+982 VKSGSEQSEPRAPGTPNQAGVVESGA
-997 AKYQTPGIQQ
+997 A
-1007 EAVAADREVSAE
+1007 
-1019 TEDVL
+1019 
-1024 ANVPV
+1024 
-1029 GVRDRIGYALT
+1029 
-1040 GLRDIY
+1040 
-1046 ARLENVERARGKGHI
+1046 
-1061 LALEVRDMQPGV
+1061 QP
-1073 ERYRAVLAEFR
+1073 
-1084 EFAPQNGVDAEKV
+1084 
-1097 IVALGGEPDLS
+1097 
-1108 TFGEPAPEEKEASPV
+1108 ASG
-1123 AASETGTETEYPG
+1123 AGQSE
-1136 YTRLPNGNVAAN
+1136 
-1148 RAVLYTNLSVG
+1148 
-1159 RLEALLAR
+1159 
-1167 EGTARD
+1167 
-1173 IEALKDYKWML
+1173 
-1184 LFDTQAAVEK
+1184 
-1194 GFMDEVADT
+1194 
-1203 GAVGVLPKN
+1203 
-1212 KFWMTNIDAKISA
+1212 
-1225 LGGNPQDL
+1225 
-1233 TNNPVVLEAQKESVA
+1233 
-1248 SEEEKPSVS
+1248 
-1257 DADVATKVAVD
+1257 
-1268 VATPEPVEPQPWQ
+1268 PWQ
-1281 LTLEAW
+1281 MTLQAW

-1293 NKAGSGIGVP
+1293 SRAGS
-1303 TRNSGSEA
+1303 NSGSEA
-1311 ATRFKRLEFLKYGVT
+1311 AARFKRLEFLKYGVT
-1326 DWAREKLV
+1326 DWASEKLAA
-1334 SAQRGEIKLTQEEL
+1334 AQRGEVKLTQEEL
-1348 AEITDRLDTPVS
+1348 AEITDRLETPVT

-1365 DKALS
+1365 DKALA

-1377 AVLADYPD
+1377 AVLSDYPD
-1385 LSAPIERHVN
+1385 LSAPAERHVN

-1403 ASRVGEPSA
+1403 ASRIGEPTA

-1432 FGGIDRYVAGKLRY
+1432 FGGIDKYVAGKLQY
-1446 EEEELSRYFSAE
+1446 DEEELSRYFSPE

-1495 YAKLNEKVPVFLT
+1495 YAKLNEKMPVFLT

-1534 IFNDGENVKR
+1534 IFNDGESVKR

-1564 LTTGMVEPDTDMVLA
+1564 LTSGAVEPDTDMVLA

-1592 KAGLLTEI
+1592 KAALLTEI

-1615 SGASNLSST
+1615 SGASNLSAT
-1624 VGQAVANSDAVLYS
+1624 VGQAVANSDAVVYA
-1638 SATPLKGVSNFAIYN
+1638 SATPLKGVSNFAIYS
-1653 KIFPSSVDLKTLP
+1653 KIFPNSVDLRTLP

-1679 ISTNMARDGVL
+1679 ISANMARDGVL

-1704 RNPDPAQRE
+1704 RNPDAARRQ
-1713 RNVALANALADI
+1713 RNVELADALSDI
-1725 IGDMAYL
+1725 ISEMSYL
-1732 AGDVSKSVS
+1732 AGDVSKVVS
-1741 DLNKGY
+1741 DMNKGF

-1752 EIPERDRMGARMQ
+1752 EIPEKDRQGARMQ

-1787 IEDAVETALNDLAN
+1787 IEDAVETALNALSN

-1821 SRRAGID
+1821 SRRVGIE

-1835 ELDERAGALSEQ
+1835 ELDERAGALSEEEK
-1847 DQARRDVL
+1847 ARRDALV
-1855 ISSINDAMRNVVL
+1855 SSINDAMRNVVL

-1893 YGDVQRIKPESEEY
+1893 YGDVQRIKPESKEY
-1907 EEREESIRER
+1907 QEAEDRVREK

-1927 PIDVI
+1927 PIDVV
-1932 KKELERRGH
+1932 KKELQQRGH

-1955 NAANPEMWDV
+1955 NAANPAMWDV
-1965 NFHGKSDAVANVAGF
+1965 NFHAKADAVANVAGF

-1997 ISLHATDRFDDS
+1997 ISLHATDRFEDS

-2040 VVPPVVTGLESGLPA
+2040 VVPPIITGLESGLPA

-2096 RVALEWLAENP
+2096 RVALEWLTENP
-2107 DIAER
+2107 DVAAL

-2118 NEDDL
+2118 SEDDL
-2123 EDMARFS
+2123 DGTARFS

-2144 MVSVDKQ
+2144 MVSVKKQ
-2151 EEILKALT
+2151 EEILKTLT
-2159 ERFADKLEE
+2159 ERFADKIEE
-2168 LEQRGENPFKVDVFD
+2168 LEQRGENPFKVDVFE
-2183 WKAKFVKEEELQ
+2183 WKAKIVKEEELQ
-2195 SGVIRSEGSTFDEPV
+2195 SGVIRSAGSTFDEPV
-2210 KLVTVRYEQQ
+2210 KLVTVRYEQD

-2226 DKLLGMVKTGLE
+2226 EKLLGMVKAGLE
-2238 LFRADPS
+2238 LYRAEPA

-2253 GFRDQLLSQKDGWV
+2253 SFREQLEGMRDGWV
-2267 RRQLPTKLRESDAPL
+2267 RRQLPTKLRESEEPL
-2282 AVLLE
+2282 SVLLDS
-2287 GKDVAGAKGA
+2287 KDVAGAKGA
-2297 KERSDWLLANLESFR
+2297 KERADWLLTNLEAFR

-2365 LATVRTQGKDLSS
+2365 LATVRTQGKDLFS
-2378 GAWVSVDPEKAVAM
+2378 GSWISLDPDKMATM
-2392 PHIKRHVDQVLAE
+2392 PHIKRQAEQIMAE
-2405 FDDAPDGKLI
+2405 FDAAPDGKVI

-2420 LQGNIY
+2420 LQGNIF
-2426 RACELAN
+2426 RACELAS
-2433 KQKLGWPILF
+2433 KQKLGSPILF

-2474 RDVCDYIDEYLDPKH
+2474 RDICDYIDEYLDPKH
-2489 PEFRQRSMYGSFHV
+2489 PEFRQRSMYGAFRI
-2503 YDAGVKDMKRGDGI
+2503 YDAGVKDMKKGEGI

-2525 DSFRLSIPG
+2525 DAFRLTIPG

-2544 DGSIFDIGQ
+2544 DGTIFDIGQ
-2553 KTPEGSLRLKLSGNK
+2553 KTPEGSLRLKLSGTK
-2568 TYMHVDVDR
+2568 SYMQVDVDR
-2577 DDLLVLMDRMQRN
+2577 GDLRSLMELMQRN

-2603 EVIKTLKERFRLE
+2603 DVIKALKERFRLE
-2616 HGRNLEITTDDSPS
+2616 HGRNLEVATDDGPA

>member
-1 MATKNEERD
+1 MAKTEEERG

-27 RDLAATQLGK
+27 RDLAAAQLGRH
-37 YVYLSPM
+37 VYLSPM
-44 RPFWIGFD
+44 RPFWVGFD

-65 GEMRLVETRQAASTS
+65 GELRLVETRRAASVA

-87 VPASPEAMK
+87 LPASPEAMR
-96 AVANELTSTR
+96 AVASELVASR
-106 VNVALS
+106 VSVALS

-122 WRTGDGASVSEFDI
+122 WRTGGAVTVAEFDV
-136 SEPGEPRLLNSWSSD
+136 SEPGSPAPIGSRSADSL
-151 DLGSALVSITQR
+151 DLALVAMAQ
-163 GFSREV
+163 GGYSREV

-182 EAQRLLAEVAIIRR
+182 EAQRVLAELAEIRR
-196 GEHPGYAGLSDRIE
+196 GDHPGYAGLSDAVA
-210 NADSFLRQYAQDEPE
+210 NADSFLWSYAQSEPDMAAE
-225 LAADIAADWR
+225 VAGDWLA
-235 SSPDEHS
+235 SPGEHS
-242 GRSGLSPERVAQLGG
+242 ARSGLSPERVGQLGS
-257 QLLSLSN
+257 QLVSLLEN
-264 RSPEIVESGATQE
+264 RKLQQAEPAAATVERKPE
-277 SFSEL
+277 
-282 KSRWLALGS
+282 
-291 DAERVLREGLAQRFA
+291 EGRS
-306 NVGVAEHPA
+306 
-315 LITVMKTDLARD
+315 M
-327 NAGSEEARKA
+327 S
-337 AIEELQKLGEREAEG
+337 
-352 EKKMA
+352 
-357 AKKQKWVD
+357 KKQKWID
-365 LAEHGIFLGDQ
+365 LAEHGIYLGDQ

-407 AGSPRYDKGIYYLH
+407 VGSPRYDKGIYYLH

-429 KALAAAFGIENCPLI
+429 KALAAAFGIESCPLV
-444 EVSPTDIDRV
+444 EVEPAEIDRV

-468 ALALRSRPLGQ
+468 ALTMRSRPLGQ
-479 NRAGQYVFE
+479 NRAGQYVYE

-497 SVVNAV
+497 SSDNAV

-518 LRASNDEE
+518 LRASDDEE

-554 TVYGKHAPDN
+554 TVYGKHARDG
-564 EPTDEQLHRLQEA
+564 EPSDDQLHHLQEA

-591 KPDEAAFRLGMDFYY
+591 KPDEAAFRLATDFYY

-620 LQQYSTPLPMSVVA
+620 LQQYSTPLPMSVIA

-645 GKTAFEPTAGNGGL
+645 GKSALEPTAGNGGL

-665 SVQVYGVEL
+665 AVRVFGVEL

-684 TGRIKAHLGDATE
+684 TGRIQPHLGDATE
-697 VNFRRVFGVEQG
+697 VGFRRVFGMEQG

-724 PKTFDKIPS
+724 PKAFDKIPK

-770 KGGAKAFLNYLHDH
+770 KGGAKAFLNYIHDH
-784 YEVHGVTEVDGRL
+784 YEVHGMTEVDGRL
-797 YARHGAG
+797 YARQGAG

-832 SYDDLWRWAG
+832 SYDDLWQWAG
-842 HVIECYDA
+842 HVIERYDA

-857 VVEEKVIGE
+857 KQIAE
-866 PTVSASELGVVE
+866 PSVSASALGGVE
-878 PVFGAGGDSVVPVA
+878 PVFGAGAAA
-892 VEPGD
+892 VRTAEQDEGPAADAIAEDD
-897 VLQPTALT
+897 VLS
-905 ENGTMPETG
+905 G
-914 EVREP
+914 
-919 GRLPSMAVVR
+919 LP
-929 DSDGNL
+929 
-935 FIVTHGRF
+935 H
-943 DGLGGQP
+943 P
-950 FTPGERPEMSHEVQ
+950 
-964 VRFDLSNER
+964 
-973 RNTDFRAGP
+973 
-982 VFYTGLVYEGDWENA
+982 
-997 AKYQTPGIQQ
+997 
-1007 EAVAADREVSAE
+1007 
-1019 TEDVL
+1019 
-1024 ANVPV
+1024 
-1029 GVRDRIGYALT
+1029 VRDRLGFALT

-1061 LALEVRDMQPGV
+1061 LALEVRDVQEGIAQ
-1073 ERYRAVLAEFR
+1073 RRAVLAEFR
-1084 EFAPQNGVDAEKV
+1084 ELAPQNGVDAERV
-1097 IVALGGEPDLS
+1097 IAALGGEPDLS
-1108 TFGEPAPEEKEASPV
+1108 VFGEPAAVEASEQDAALPEQGGPV
-1123 AASETGTETEYPG
+1123 KSGSEQSEP
-1136 YTRLPNGNVAAN
+1136 
-1148 RAVLYTNLSVG
+1148 RAP
-1159 RLEALLAR
+1159 
-1167 EGTARD
+1167 GTANQTGVV
-1173 IEALKDYKWML
+1173 ESG
-1184 LFDTQAAVEK
+1184 AAQP
-1194 GFMDEVADT
+1194 AS
-1203 GAVGVLPKN
+1203 GAG
-1212 KFWMTNIDAKISA
+1212 
-1225 LGGNPQDL
+1225 Q
-1233 TNNPVVLEAQKESVA
+1233 
-1248 SEEEKPSVS
+1248 SE
-1257 DADVATKVAVD
+1257 
-1268 VATPEPVEPQPWQ
+1268 PWQ
-1281 LTLEAW
+1281 MTLQAW

-1293 NKAGSGIGVP
+1293 SRAGSGIGVP

-1311 ATRFKRLEFLKYGVT
+1311 AARFKRLEFLKYGVT
-1326 DWAREKLV
+1326 DWASEKLA
-1334 SAQRGEIKLTQEEL
+1334 SAQRGEVKLTQEEL
-1348 AEITDRLDTPVS
+1348 AEITDRLETPVT

-1365 DKALS
+1365 DKALA

-1377 AVLADYPD
+1377 AVLSDYPD
-1385 LSAPIERHVN
+1385 LSAPAERHVN

-1403 ASRVGEPSA
+1403 ASRIGEPTA

-1432 FGGIDRYVAGKLRY
+1432 FGGIDKYVAGKLRY
-1446 EEEELSRYFSAE
+1446 DEEELSRYFSPE

-1495 YAKLNEKVPVFLT
+1495 YAKLNEKMPVFLT

-1534 IFNDGENVKR
+1534 IFNDGESVKR

-1564 LTTGMVEPDTDMVLA
+1564 LTSGAVEPDTDMVLA

-1592 KAGLLTEI
+1592 KAALLTEI

-1615 SGASNLSST
+1615 SGASNLSAT
-1624 VGQAVANSDAVLYS
+1624 VGQAVANSDAVLYA

-1653 KIFPSSVDLKTLP
+1653 KIFPDSVDLRTLP

-1704 RNPDPAQRE
+1704 RNPDAARRQ
-1713 RNVALANALADI
+1713 RNVELADALSDI
-1725 IGDMAYL
+1725 IGEMSYL
-1732 AGDVSKSVS
+1732 AGDVSKAVS
-1741 DLNKGY
+1741 DMNKGY

-1752 EIPERDRMGARMQ
+1752 EIPEKDRQGARMQ

-1787 IEDAVETALNDLAN
+1787 IEDAVETALNDLSN

-1821 SRRAGID
+1821 SRRAGIE

-1835 ELDERAGALSEQ
+1835 ELDERAGALSEEEK
-1847 DQARRDVL
+1847 ARRDVL
-1855 ISSINDAMRNVVL
+1855 VSSINDAMRNVVL

-1907 EEREESIRER
+1907 QEAEDRVREK

-1927 PIDVI
+1927 PIDVV
-1932 KKELERRGH
+1932 KKELQQRGH

-1955 NAANPEMWDV
+1955 NAANPAMWDV
-1965 NFHGKSDAVANVAGF
+1965 NFHAKADAVANVAGF

-1997 ISLHATDRFDDS
+1997 ISLHATDRFEDS

-2040 VVPPVVTGLESGLPA
+2040 VVPPVITGLESGLPA

-2107 DIAER
+2107 DVAEL
-2112 LDIDLP
+2112 LDINLP
-2118 NEDDL
+2118 SEDDL
-2123 EDMARFS
+2123 DDAARFS

-2144 MVSVDKQ
+2144 MVSVEKQ
-2151 EEILKALT
+2151 EEILKTLT
-2159 ERFADKLEE
+2159 ERFADKIEE
-2168 LEQRGENPFKVDVFD
+2168 LEQRGENPFKVDVFE
-2183 WKAKFVKEEELQ
+2183 WKAKIVKEEELQ
-2195 SGVIRSEGSTFDEPV
+2195 SGVIRSAGSTFDEPV
-2210 KLVTVRYEQQ
+2210 KLVTVRYEQD

-2226 DKLLGMVKTGLE
+2226 EKLLGMVKAGLE
-2238 LFRADPS
+2238 LYRAEPA

-2253 GFRDQLLSQKDGWV
+2253 SFREQLEGMRDGWV
-2267 RRQLPTKLRESDAPL
+2267 RRQLPTKLRESEEPL
-2282 AVLLE
+2282 SVLLD

-2297 KERSDWLLANLESFR
+2297 KERADWLLTNLDAFR

-2354 FPGEDKVREIT
+2354 FPGEDRVREIT
-2365 LATVRTQGKDLSS
+2365 LATVRTQGKDLFS
-2378 GAWVSVDPEKAVAM
+2378 GSWISLDADKMATM
-2392 PHIKRHVDQVLAE
+2392 PHIKRQAEQVMAE
-2405 FDDAPDGKLI
+2405 FDAAPDGKVI

-2420 LQGNIY
+2420 LQGNIF
-2426 RACELAN
+2426 RACELAS
-2433 KQKLGWPILF
+2433 KQKLGSPILF

-2460 TPDMVKALPIGLDA
+2460 TPDMVKAMPIGLDA
-2474 RDVCDYIDEYLDPKH
+2474 RDICDYIDEYLDPKH
-2489 PEFRQRSMYGSFHV
+2489 PEFRQRSMYGSFRI
-2503 YDAGVKDMKRGDGI
+2503 YDAGVKDMKKGEGI

-2525 DSFRLSIPG
+2525 DAFRLSIPG

-2544 DGSIFDIGQ
+2544 DGTIFDIGQ
-2553 KTPEGSLRLKLSGNK
+2553 KTPEGSLRLKLSGTK
-2568 TYMHVDVDR
+2568 SYMQVDVDR
-2577 DDLLVLMDRMQRN
+2577 DDLRSLMELMQRN

-2603 EVIKTLKERFRLE
+2603 DVIKALKERFRLE
-2616 HGRNLEITTDDSPS
+2616 HGRNLEVATDDGPA

>member
-1 MATKNEERD
+1 MAKTEEERG

-27 RDLAATQLGK
+27 RDLAAAQLGRH
-37 YVYLSPM
+37 VYLSPM
-44 RPFWIGFD
+44 RPFWVGFD

-65 GEMRLVETRQAASTS
+65 GELRLVETRRAASVA

-87 VPASPEAMK
+87 LPASPEAMR
-96 AVANELTSTR
+96 AVASELVASR
-106 VNVALS
+106 VSVALS

-122 WRTGDGASVSEFDI
+122 WRTGGAVTVAEFDV
-136 SEPGEPRLLNSWSSD
+136 SEPGSPAPIGSRSADSL
-151 DLGSALVSITQR
+151 DLALVAMAQ
-163 GFSREV
+163 GGYSREV

-182 EAQRLLAEVAIIRR
+182 EAQRVLAELAEIRR
-196 GEHPGYAGLSDRIE
+196 GDHPGYAGLSDAVA
-210 NADSFLRQYAQDEPE
+210 NADSFLWSYAQSEPDMAAE
-225 LAADIAADWR
+225 VAGDWLA
-235 SSPDEHS
+235 SPGEHS
-242 GRSGLSPERVAQLGG
+242 ARSGLSPERVGQLGS
-257 QLLSLSN
+257 QLVSLLEN
-264 RSPEIVESGATQE
+264 RKLQQAEPAAAPVERKPE
-277 SFSEL
+277 
-282 KSRWLALGS
+282 
-291 DAERVLREGLAQRFA
+291 EGRS
-306 NVGVAEHPA
+306 
-315 LITVMKTDLARD
+315 M
-327 NAGSEEARKA
+327 S
-337 AIEELQKLGEREAEG
+337 
-352 EKKMA
+352 
-357 AKKQKWVD
+357 KKQKWID
-365 LAEHGIFLGDQ
+365 LAEHGIYLGDQ

-407 AGSPRYDKGIYYLH
+407 VGSPRYDKGIYYLH

-429 KALAAAFGIENCPLI
+429 KALAAAFGIESCPLV
-444 EVSPTDIDRV
+444 EVEPAEIDRV

-468 ALALRSRPLGQ
+468 ALTMRSRPLGQ
-479 NRAGQYVFE
+479 NRAGQYVYE

-497 SVVNAV
+497 SSDNAV

-518 LRASNDEE
+518 LRASDDEE

-554 TVYGKHAPDN
+554 TVYGKHARDG
-564 EPTDEQLHRLQEA
+564 EPSDDQLHHLQEA

-591 KPDEAAFRLGMDFYY
+591 KPDEAAFRLATDFYY

-620 LQQYSTPLPMSVVA
+620 LQQYSTPLPMSVIA

-645 GKTAFEPTAGNGGL
+645 GKSALEPTAGNGGL

-665 SVQVYGVEL
+665 AVRVFGVEL

-684 TGRIKAHLGDATE
+684 TGRIQPHLGDATE
-697 VNFRRVFGVEQG
+697 VGFRRVFGMEQG

-724 PKTFDKIPS
+724 PKAFDKIPN
-733 VRKLDH
+733 VRKLDL

-770 KGGAKAFLNYLHDH
+770 KGGAKAFLNYIHDH
-784 YEVHGVTEVDGRL
+784 YEVHGMTEVDGRL

-832 SYDDLWRWAG
+832 SYDDLWQWAG
-842 HVIECYDA
+842 HVIERYDA

-857 VVEEKVIGE
+857 KQIAE
-866 PTVSASELGVVE
+866 PSVSASALGGVE
-878 PVFGAGGDSVVPVA
+878 PVFDAGAAA
-892 VEPGD
+892 VRTAEQDEGPAADAIAEDD
-897 VLQPTALT
+897 VLS
-905 ENGTMPETG
+905 G
-914 EVREP
+914 
-919 GRLPSMAVVR
+919 LP
-929 DSDGNL
+929 
-935 FIVTHGRF
+935 H
-943 DGLGGQP
+943 P
-950 FTPGERPEMSHEVQ
+950 
-964 VRFDLSNER
+964 
-973 RNTDFRAGP
+973 
-982 VFYTGLVYEGDWENA
+982 
-997 AKYQTPGIQQ
+997 
-1007 EAVAADREVSAE
+1007 
-1019 TEDVL
+1019 
-1024 ANVPV
+1024 
-1029 GVRDRIGYALT
+1029 VRDRLGFALT

-1061 LALEVRDMQPGV
+1061 LALEVRDVQEGI
-1073 ERYRAVLAEFR
+1073 EQRRAVLAEFR
-1084 EFAPQNGVDAEKV
+1084 ELAPQNGVDAERV
-1097 IVALGGEPDLS
+1097 IAALGGEPDLS
-1108 TFGEPAPEEKEASPV
+1108 VFGEPAAVEASEQDAALPEQGGPV
-1123 AASETGTETEYPG
+1123 KSGSEQSEP
-1136 YTRLPNGNVAAN
+1136 
-1148 RAVLYTNLSVG
+1148 RAP
-1159 RLEALLAR
+1159 
-1167 EGTARD
+1167 GTANQTGVV
-1173 IEALKDYKWML
+1173 ESG
-1184 LFDTQAAVEK
+1184 AAQP
-1194 GFMDEVADT
+1194 AS
-1203 GAVGVLPKN
+1203 GAG
-1212 KFWMTNIDAKISA
+1212 
-1225 LGGNPQDL
+1225 Q
-1233 TNNPVVLEAQKESVA
+1233 
-1248 SEEEKPSVS
+1248 SE
-1257 DADVATKVAVD
+1257 
-1268 VATPEPVEPQPWQ
+1268 PWQ
-1281 LTLEAW
+1281 MTLQAW

-1293 NKAGSGIGVP
+1293 SRAGSGIGVP

-1311 ATRFKRLEFLKYGVT
+1311 AARFKRLEFLKYGVT
-1326 DWAREKLV
+1326 DWASEKLAA
-1334 SAQRGEIKLTQEEL
+1334 AQRGEVKLTQEEL
-1348 AEITDRLDTPVS
+1348 AEITDRLETPVT

-1365 DKALS
+1365 DKALA

-1377 AVLADYPD
+1377 AVLSDYPD
-1385 LSAPIERHVN
+1385 LSAPAERHVN

-1403 ASRVGEPSA
+1403 ASRIGEPTA

-1432 FGGIDRYVAGKLRY
+1432 FGGIDKYVAGKLRY
-1446 EEEELSRYFSAE
+1446 DEEELSRYFSPE

-1495 YAKLNEKVPVFLT
+1495 YAKLNEKMPVFLT

-1534 IFNDGENVKR
+1534 IFNDGESVKR

-1564 LTTGMVEPDTDMVLA
+1564 LTSGAVEPDTDMVLA

-1592 KAGLLTEI
+1592 KAALLTEI

-1615 SGASNLSST
+1615 SGASNLSAT
-1624 VGQAVANSDAVLYS
+1624 VGQAVANSDAVLYA

-1653 KIFPSSVDLKTLP
+1653 KIFPDSVDLRTLP

-1704 RNPDPAQRE
+1704 RNPDAARRQ
-1713 RNVALANALADI
+1713 RNVELADALSDI
-1725 IGDMAYL
+1725 IGEMSYL
-1732 AGDVSKSVS
+1732 AGDVSKAVS
-1741 DLNKGY
+1741 DMNKGY
-1747 KKDWE
+1747 KKNWE
-1752 EIPERDRMGARMQ
+1752 EIPEKDRQGARMQ

-1787 IEDAVETALNDLAN
+1787 IEDAVETALNDLSN

-1821 SRRAGID
+1821 SRRAGIE

-1835 ELDERAGALSEQ
+1835 ELDERAGALSEEEK
-1847 DQARRDVL
+1847 ARRDVL
-1855 ISSINDAMRNVVL
+1855 VSSINDAMRNVVL

-1907 EEREESIRER
+1907 QEAEDRVREK

-1927 PIDVI
+1927 PIDVV
-1932 KKELERRGH
+1932 KKELQQRGH

-1955 NAANPEMWDV
+1955 NAANPAMWDV
-1965 NFHGKSDAVANVAGF
+1965 NFHAKADAVANVAGF

-1997 ISLHATDRFDDS
+1997 ISLHATDRFEDS

-2040 VVPPVVTGLESGLPA
+2040 VVPPVITGLESGLPA

-2107 DIAER
+2107 DVAEL
-2112 LDIDLP
+2112 LDINLP
-2118 NEDDL
+2118 SEDDL
-2123 EDMARFS
+2123 DDAARFS

-2144 MVSVDKQ
+2144 MVSVEKQ
-2151 EEILKALT
+2151 EEILKTLT
-2159 ERFADKLEE
+2159 ERFADKIEE
-2168 LEQRGENPFKVDVFD
+2168 LEQRGENPFKVDVFE
-2183 WKAKFVKEEELQ
+2183 WKAKIVKEEELQ
-2195 SGVIRSEGSTFDEPV
+2195 SGVIRSAGSTFDEPV
-2210 KLVTVRYEQQ
+2210 KLVTVRYEQD

-2226 DKLLGMVKTGLE
+2226 EKLLGMVKAGLE
-2238 LFRADPS
+2238 LYRAEPA

-2253 GFRDQLLSQKDGWV
+2253 SFREQLEGMRDGWV
-2267 RRQLPTKLRESDAPL
+2267 RRQLPTKLRESEEPL
-2282 AVLLE
+2282 SVLLD

-2297 KERSDWLLANLESFR
+2297 KERADWLLTNLDAFR

-2354 FPGEDKVREIT
+2354 FPGEDRVREIT
-2365 LATVRTQGKDLSS
+2365 LATVRTQGKDLFS
-2378 GAWVSVDPEKAVAM
+2378 GSWISLDPDKMATM
-2392 PHIKRHVDQVLAE
+2392 PHIKRQAEQVMAE
-2405 FDDAPDGKLI
+2405 FDAAPDGKVI

-2420 LQGNIY
+2420 LQGNIF
-2426 RACELAN
+2426 RACELAS
-2433 KQKLGWPILF
+2433 KQKLGSPILF

-2474 RDVCDYIDEYLDPKH
+2474 RDICDYIDEYLDPKH
-2489 PEFRQRSMYGSFHV
+2489 PEFRQRSMYGSFRI
-2503 YDAGVKDMKRGDGI
+2503 YDAGVKDMKKGEGI

-2525 DSFRLSIPG
+2525 DAFRLSIPG

-2544 DGSIFDIGQ
+2544 DGTIFDIGQ
-2553 KTPEGSLRLKLSGNK
+2553 KTPEGSLRLKLSGTK
-2568 TYMHVDVDR
+2568 SYMQVDVDR
-2577 DDLLVLMDRMQRN
+2577 DDLRSLMELMQRN

-2603 EVIKTLKERFRLE
+2603 DVIKALKERFRLE
-2616 HGRNLEITTDDSPS
+2616 HGRNLEVATDDGPA

>member
-1 MATKNEERD
+1 M
-10 VALRILS
+10 
-17 AAQAPRYQEQ
+17 
-27 RDLAATQLGK
+27 
-37 YVYLSPM
+37 
-44 RPFWIGFD
+44 
-52 REAEAD
+52 
-58 AGFVGYL
+58 
-65 GEMRLVETRQAASTS
+65 
-80 FLNRFEL
+80 
-87 VPASPEAMK
+87 
-96 AVANELTSTR
+96 
-106 VNVALS
+106 
-112 HGAERRMAVA
+112 
-122 WRTGDGASVSEFDI
+122 
-136 SEPGEPRLLNSWSSD
+136 
-151 DLGSALVSITQR
+151 
-163 GFSREV
+163 
-169 PDRYV
+169 
-174 GRYLGSAI
+174 
-182 EAQRLLAEVAIIRR
+182 
-196 GEHPGYAGLSDRIE
+196 
-210 NADSFLRQYAQDEPE
+210 
-225 LAADIAADWR
+225 
-235 SSPDEHS
+235 
-242 GRSGLSPERVAQLGG
+242 SGLSPERVRQLVSLLENLKLQEG
-257 QLLSLSN
+257 QSMS
-264 RSPEIVESGATQE
+264 
-277 SFSEL
+277 
-282 KSRWLALGS
+282 
-291 DAERVLREGLAQRFA
+291 
-306 NVGVAEHPA
+306 
-315 LITVMKTDLARD
+315 
-327 NAGSEEARKA
+327 
-337 AIEELQKLGEREAEG
+337 
-352 EKKMA
+352 
-357 AKKQKWVD
+357 KKQKWID
-365 LAEHGIFLGDQ
+365 LAEHGIYLGDQ

-407 AGSPRYDKGIYYLH
+407 VGSPRYDKGIYYLH

-429 KALAAAFGIENCPLI
+429 KALAAAFGIEICPLV
-444 EVSPTDIDRV
+444 EVEPAEIDRV

-468 ALALRSRPLGQ
+468 ALTMRSRPLGQ
-479 NRAGQYVFE
+479 NWVGQYVYE

-497 SVVNAV
+497 SSDNAV

-511 KLGRPAF
+511 NLRRPAF
-518 LRASNDEE
+518 LRASDDEE

-554 TVYGKHAPDN
+554 TVYGKHARDG
-564 EPTDEQLHRLQEA
+564 ELSDDQLHHLQEA

-591 KPDEAAFRLGMDFYY
+591 KPDEAAFRLATDFYY
-606 GLPTARMRTAESVF
+606 GLPTVRMRTAESVF
-620 LQQYSTPLPMSVVA
+620 LQQYSTPLPMSVIA

-645 GKTAFEPTAGNGGL
+645 GKSALEPTAGNGGL

-665 SVQVYGVEL
+665 AVRIFGVEL

-684 TGRIKAHLGDATE
+684 TGRIQPHLGDATE
-697 VNFRRVFGVEQG
+697 VGFRRMFGMEQG
-709 FDYTIA
+709 FDYTIV

-724 PKTFDKIPS
+724 PKAFDKIPN

-739 YIPLRALEARKDAG
+739 YIPLRALESRKDAG

-770 KGGAKAFLNYLHDH
+770 KGGAKAFLNYIHDH
-784 YEVHGVTEVDGRL
+784 YEVHGLTEVDGRL

-811 IGDKRPEPIQAEVPE
+811 IGDKRPEPVQAEVPE

-832 SYDDLWRWAG
+832 SYDDLWQWAG
-842 HVIECYDA
+842 HVIERYDA

-857 VVEEKVIGE
+857 KQIAE
-866 PTVSASELGVVE
+866 PSVSASALGGVE
-878 PVFGAGGDSVVPVA
+878 PVFGAAA
-892 VEPGD
+892 VRIAEQDEGSAADAIAEDD
-897 VLQPTALT
+897 VLF
-905 ENGTMPETG
+905 G
-914 EVREP
+914 
-919 GRLPSMAVVR
+919 LP
-929 DSDGNL
+929 
-935 FIVTHGRF
+935 H
-943 DGLGGQP
+943 P
-950 FTPGERPEMSHEVQ
+950 
-964 VRFDLSNER
+964 
-973 RNTDFRAGP
+973 
-982 VFYTGLVYEGDWENA
+982 
-997 AKYQTPGIQQ
+997 
-1007 EAVAADREVSAE
+1007 
-1019 TEDVL
+1019 
-1024 ANVPV
+1024 
-1029 GVRDRIGYALT
+1029 VRDRLGFALT

-1061 LALEVRDMQPGV
+1061 LALEVRDVQEEIV
-1073 ERYRAVLAEFR
+1073 QRRAMLAEFR
-1084 EFAPQNGVDAEKV
+1084 ELAPKNGVDAERV
-1097 IVALGGEPDLS
+1097 IAALGGEPDLS
-1108 TFGEPAPEEKEASPV
+1108 VFGEPAPAGGEASGQDAELPDQDGSAKADGEQGEPRV
-1123 AASETGTETEYPG
+1123 PGTT
-1136 YTRLPNGNVAAN
+1136 
-1148 RAVLYTNLSVG
+1148 
-1159 RLEALLAR
+1159 
-1167 EGTARD
+1167 
-1173 IEALKDYKWML
+1173 I
-1184 LFDTQAAVEK
+1184 QAGAVES
-1194 GFMDEVADT
+1194 GATQPVT
-1203 GAVGVLPKN
+1203 GAR
-1212 KFWMTNIDAKISA
+1212 
-1225 LGGNPQDL
+1225 Q
-1233 TNNPVVLEAQKESVA
+1233 
-1248 SEEEKPSVS
+1248 SE
-1257 DADVATKVAVD
+1257 
-1268 VATPEPVEPQPWQ
+1268 PWQ
-1281 LTLEAW
+1281 MTLQAW

-1293 NKAGSGIGVP
+1293 SRAGSGIGLP

-1311 ATRFKRLEFLKYGVT
+1311 AARFKRLEFLKYGVT
-1326 DWAREKLV
+1326 DWVSEKLAA
-1334 SAQRGEIKLTQEEL
+1334 AQRGEVKLMQEEL
-1348 AEITDRLDTPVS
+1348 AEITDRLETPVT

-1365 DKALS
+1365 DKALA

-1377 AVLADYPD
+1377 AVLSDYPD
-1385 LSAPIERHVN
+1385 LSAPAERHVN

-1403 ASRVGEPSA
+1403 ASRIGEPTA

-1432 FGGIDRYVAGKLRY
+1432 FGGIDKYVAGKLRY
-1446 EEEELSRYFSAE
+1446 DEEELSRYFSPE

-1495 YAKLNEKVPVFLT
+1495 YAKLNEKMPVFLT

-1534 IFNDGENVKR
+1534 IFNDGESVKR
-1544 FGTENEVLYRATTPQ
+1544 FGTENEILCRATTPQ

-1564 LTTGMVEPDTDMVLA
+1564 LTSGAVESDTDMVLA

-1592 KAGLLTEI
+1592 KAALLTEI

-1615 SGASNLSST
+1615 SGVSNLSAT
-1624 VGQAVANSDAVLYS
+1624 VGQAVANSDAVLYA

-1653 KIFPSSVDLKTLP
+1653 KIFPDSVDLRTLP

-1704 RNPDPAQRE
+1704 RNPDVARRQ
-1713 RNVALANALADI
+1713 RNVELADSLSYI
-1725 IGDMAYL
+1725 IGEMSYL
-1732 AGDVSKSVS
+1732 AGDVSKAVS
-1741 DLNKGY
+1741 DMNKGY

-1752 EIPERDRMGARMQ
+1752 EIPEKDRQGARMQ

-1787 IEDAVETALNDLAN
+1787 IEDAVETALNDLSN

-1821 SRRAGID
+1821 SRRAGIE
-1828 HLEAELT
+1828 HLEAELI
-1835 ELDERAGALSEQ
+1835 ELDERAGALSEEEK
-1847 DQARRDVL
+1847 ARRDVL
-1855 ISSINDAMRNVVL
+1855 VSSINDAMRNVVL

-1882 DRIGVIKIQGR
+1882 DRIDVIKIQGR

-1907 EEREESIRER
+1907 QEAEDRVREK

-1927 PIDVI
+1927 PIDVV
-1932 KKELERRGH
+1932 KKELQQRGH

-1955 NAANPEMWDV
+1955 NAANPAMWDV
-1965 NFHGKSDAVANVAGF
+1965 NFHAKVDAVANVAGF

-1997 ISLHATDRFDDS
+1997 ISLHATDRFEDS

-2040 VVPPVVTGLESGLPA
+2040 VVPPVITGLESGLPA

-2107 DIAER
+2107 DVAEL
-2112 LDIDLP
+2112 LDINLP
-2118 NEDDL
+2118 SEDDL
-2123 EDMARFS
+2123 EDAARFS
-2130 QECPYINKLMGRLM
+2130 QECLYINKLMGRLM
-2144 MVSVDKQ
+2144 MVSVEKQ
-2151 EEILKALT
+2151 EEILKTLT
-2159 ERFADKLEE
+2159 ERFADKIEE
-2168 LEQRGENPFKVDVFD
+2168 LEQRGENPFKVDVFE
-2183 WKAKFVKEEELQ
+2183 WKAIIVKEEELQ
-2195 SGVIRSEGSTFDEPV
+2195 SGVIRSAGSTFDEPV
-2210 KLVTVRYEQQ
+2210 KLVTVRYEQD

-2226 DKLLGMVKTGLE
+2226 EKLLGMVKAGLE
-2238 LFRADPS
+2238 LYRAEPA

-2253 GFRDQLLSQKDGWV
+2253 SFREQLEGMKDGWV
-2267 RRQLPTKLRESDAPL
+2267 RRQLPTKLRESKEPL
-2282 AVLLE
+2282 SVLLD

-2297 KERSDWLLANLESFR
+2297 KERADWLLTNLDAFR

-2342 FFLLSKYRAKVA
+2342 SFLLSKYRAKVA
-2354 FPGEDKVREIT
+2354 FPSEDRVREIT
-2365 LATVRTQGKDLSS
+2365 LATVRTQGKDLFS
-2378 GAWVSVDPEKAVAM
+2378 GSWISLDPDKMATM
-2392 PHIKRHVDQVLAE
+2392 PHIKRQVEQVMAE
-2405 FDDAPDGKLI
+2405 FDVAPDGKVI

-2420 LQGNIY
+2420 LQGNIF
-2426 RACELAN
+2426 RACELAS
-2433 KQKLGWPILF
+2433 KQKLGSPILF

-2474 RDVCDYIDEYLDPKH
+2474 GDICDYIDEYLDPKH
-2489 PEFRQRSMYGSFHV
+2489 PEFRQRSMYGSFRI
-2503 YDAGVKDMKRGDGI
+2503 YDAGVKDMKKGEGI

-2525 DSFRLSIPG
+2525 DTFRLSIPG

-2544 DGSIFDIGQ
+2544 DGTIFDIGQ
-2553 KTPEGSLRLKLSGNK
+2553 KTPEGSLRLKLSGTK
-2568 TYMHVDVDR
+2568 SYMQVDVDR
-2577 DDLLVLMDRMQRN
+2577 DDLRSLMELMQRN

-2603 EVIKTLKERFRLE
+2603 DVIKALKERFRLE
-2616 HGRNLEITTDDSPS
+2616 HGRNLEVATDDGLAP
-2630 P
+2630 